1 MSVNRRKSPIIAG
14 VLSFV
19 FPGAGHLY
27 NEEFIKGV
35 VLIAGSIASIVSIVY
50 TALSLVNQGGYQ
62 VAVPIVKIVTASLI
76 LFGIWLYGIIDAIII
91 AQRLSANPNGS
102 PAEAVSGGAKT
113 KEGTIALGVVLVLF
127 GIICIAVQ
135 LGLKYEYLVKYGLPA
150 ALILFGGYLLAKTSG
165 LIKGGK

>member
-1 MSVNRRKSPIIAG
+1 MSLNRKKNPVISGI
-14 VLSFV
+14 LSFF
-19 FPGAGHLY
+19 FPGAGQFY
-27 NEEFIKGV
+27 NEDFVKGV
-35 VLIAGSIASIVSIVY
+35 ILIAGGIASIISIVY
-50 TALSLVNQGGYQ
+50 TALTLVNQGGYQ

-76 LFGIWLYGIIDAIII
+76 LFGIWLYGIIDAIIF
-91 AQRLSANPNGS
+91 AQRSSTLPDNT
-102 PAEAVSGGAKT
+102 AESVSTVKT